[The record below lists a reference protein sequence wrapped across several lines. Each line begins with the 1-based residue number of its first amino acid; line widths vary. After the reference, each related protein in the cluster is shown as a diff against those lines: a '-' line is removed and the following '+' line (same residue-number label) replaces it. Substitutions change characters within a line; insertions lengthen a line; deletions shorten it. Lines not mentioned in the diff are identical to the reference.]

1 MTDASDDSTRGG
13 RGHGRHPIHRITV
26 ALDPSDPNLG
36 TLHAAAEIAARTG
49 AELAG
54 VFVED
59 VDLLRL
65 AALPFAQEFTPYARS
80 GRDIDTS
87 AMERT
92 LRGQATVLR
101 RALAAAAE
109 RRKIRWSFQVSRGHV
124 AGEILTA
131 SENADLVIV
140 GRSRRLGARAPR
152 VGSTA
157 RIVVHESKRTVLVLA
172 GGADVGRPV
181 LVLYDGTP
189 SSERA
194 LVTAAAI
201 AHEDH
206 KNLVVAISSA
216 DDRATERLSEAALS
230 ILGSL
235 GIHARVAALPGP
247 EVTQLLT
254 ALERERCRTLV
265 VGIGSIVSHGVT
277 PAELI
282 EHSCCPVV
290 IVR

>member
-13 RGHGRHPIHRITV
+13 HGHRIQRIMV
-26 ALDPSDPNLG
+26 ALDPSDPNLV
-36 TLHAAAEIAARTG
+36 TLQAAAEIAARTG
-49 AELAG
+49 AELVG
-54 VFVED
+54 VFIED

-80 GRDIDTS
+80 GRGIDTS

-92 LRGQATVLR
+92 LRGQATALR

-109 RRKIRWSFQVSRGHV
+109 RRKIRWSFQVSRGRV
-124 AGEILTA
+124 AGELVTA
-131 SENADLVIV
+131 SENADLIIV
-140 GRSRRLGARAPR
+140 GRSRRPGARVPR
-152 VGSTA
+152 MGSTA
-157 RIVVHESKRTVLVLA
+157 RILVHESKRTVLVLH

-181 LVLYDGTP
+181 LVLYDSTT

-206 KNLVVAISSA
+206 KNLVVAIVTA
-216 DDRATERLSEAALS
+216 EDGGTERLSEEALS

-235 GIHARVAALPGP
+235 GIRARVAALPAAD
-247 EVTQLLT
+247 VTQVLT
-254 ALERERCRTLV
+254 ALGRERCRTLV
-265 VGIGSIVSHGVT
+265 VGIGSTVFQGVT

-282 EHSCCPVV
+282 ERSRCPVV

>member
-1 MTDASDDSTRGG
+1 M
-13 RGHGRHPIHRITV
+13 
-26 ALDPSDPNLG
+26 
-36 TLHAAAEIAARTG
+36 AARTG
-49 AELAG
+49 AELVG

-59 VDLLRL
+59 IDLIRL

-80 GRDIDTS
+80 GRGINTG

-92 LRGQATVLR
+92 LRAQAATLR

-109 RRKIRWSFQVSRGHV
+109 RRKIRWSFQVSRGRV
-124 AGEILTA
+124 AGEIVTA

-140 GRSRRLGARAPR
+140 GRSRRPGARTPR

-157 RIVVHESKRTVLVLA
+157 RTVVHESKRTVLVLH
-172 GGADVGRPV
+172 GGAVVDRPV
-181 LVLYDGTP
+181 LVLYDGTA

-194 LVTAAAI
+194 LVMAAAI

-206 KNLVVAISSA
+206 KNVVVALISA
-216 DDRATERLSEAALS
+216 DGRDTERISEKALAT
-230 ILGSL
+230 LGSL
-235 GIHARVAALPGP
+235 GIRPRVAVLPGSD
-247 EVTQLLT
+247 VAQVLT
-254 ALERERCRTLV
+254 TLRNEHCRTLV
-265 VGIGSIVSHGVT
+265 VGIDSTVLEGVT

-282 EHSCCPVV
+282 ERSRCPVL